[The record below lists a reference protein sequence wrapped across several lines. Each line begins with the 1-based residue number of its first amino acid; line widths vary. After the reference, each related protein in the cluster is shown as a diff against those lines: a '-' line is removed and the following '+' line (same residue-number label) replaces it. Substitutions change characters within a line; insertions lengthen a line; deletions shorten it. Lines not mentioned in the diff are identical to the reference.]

1 MTWDGVKLGGQST
14 EVIAGT
20 ILVVAEVPNLY
31 SSVLPSWF
39 TISSPFF
46 HDQGSKSGNVKRIR
60 QGEAVA
66 TLEALAIGWG
76 ASVMFNSPLPL
87 YGVAIMVA
95 VQLIGYEYALRNPA
109 SEEDDKEPDTGAGR
123 FTMRQG

>member
-1 MTWDGVKLGGQST
+1 MPEGISLAGQSP

-46 HDQGSKSGNVKRIR
+46 HEQGSHEGNVRRIR
-60 QGEAVA
+60 QGEMVA
-66 TLEALAIGWG
+66 TAEALAIGWG
-76 ASVMFNSPLPL
+76 ASVMFKSWLPF
-87 YGVAIMVA
+87 YGVVVMTAI
-95 VQLIGYEYALRNPA
+95 QLIGYEYALNHPA
-109 SEEDDKEPDTGAGR
+109 SEEGQDG
-123 FTMRQG
+123 